1 MILQNNPKAGY
12 LAHKAEIDAAI
23 ASVLESG
30 WYILGQKVADFENDF
45 ATFVGLKYTIGV
57 ANGTDAIH
65 LALRA
70 LGIGNGES
78 VITVSHTAVASV
90 AAIEIAGATPILVD
104 VDPITYTIDLNQVEE
119 IINRVQPRPRA
130 IMPVHLYGQMADM
143 AGLVA
148 LAKQYG
154 LFVIEDC
161 SQSHGATYQGKQAGT
176 WGDIAAY
183 SLYPTKNLG
192 ALGDGGIV
200 ATDNEQLAIRL
211 RMLREYGWEKRIS
224 QMQGINSR
232 LDEMQAAILQVK
244 LRYLE
249 MENRRRVEIADRY
262 NNALQNCELVLPLV
276 KPAATHV
283 YHQYVVRSKQRDQL
297 RTWLQEQGVGT
308 LIHYIQPVHTQPAY
322 RGRVPT
328 SHSLA
333 TTEKIVGEI
342 LSLPMY
348 PQLPD
353 EDARLVTEALIEF
366 HQKHG

>member
-1 MILQNNPKAGY
+1 MISQNNPKAGY

-23 ASVLESG
+23 TAVLESG
-30 WYILGQKVADFENDF
+30 WYILGKKVADFENDF
-45 ATFVGLKYTIGV
+45 ANFVGVKHAIGV

-70 LGIGNGES
+70 LNIGQGDG

-90 AAIEIAGATPILVD
+90 AAIELAGATPILVD
-104 VDPITYTIDLNQVEE
+104 VDPVTYTIDLNQVEE
-119 IINRVQPRPRA
+119 AIKHLQPRPKA

-143 AGLVA
+143 PGLVA
-148 LAKQYG
+148 LAKQHN

-161 SQSHGATYQGKQAGT
+161 SQAHGATYQGKQAGT

-200 ATDNEQLAIRL
+200 ATDDAQLGTRL
-211 RMLREYGWEKRIS
+211 RMLREYGWEKRVS
-224 QMQGINSR
+224 QMPGINSR

-244 LRYLE
+244 LRHLKLE
-249 MENRRRVEIADRY
+249 NQRRVEIANRYDR
-262 NNALQNCELVLPLV
+262 LLRDCDLILPAV
-276 KPAATHV
+276 KSAATHV
-283 YHQYVVRSKQRDQL
+283 YHQYVVRSSQRDQL

-308 LIHYIQPVHTQPAY
+308 LIHYPQPVHTQPAY
-322 RGRVPT
+322 AGRVPT
-328 SHSLA
+328 TRSLSV
-333 TTEKIVGEI
+333 TEQIVGEI

-348 PQLPD
+348 PQLTD
-353 EDARLVTEALIEF
+353 EDVSHVIETLLAF